1 MSAPPLSSVRAA
13 RGRLSAALLSAAVLM
28 LLCLGATLAPAA
40 AADDTNT
47 PNTPNIAKMGAQAPQ
62 VGDLP
67 PDWLG
72 LDRDGR
78 SIRVSQYRGKVVLV
92 VFWAGW
98 CEQCRRE
105 LPQLSTLQTAV
116 GRQRLEIVAINYAE
130 SQRAYDAFLH
140 RNPTLDLTF
149 IRDPG
154 TVARYYRVRAVPNA
168 FLIGGD
174 GRITHVQSGYTPEK
188 VERLVRELH
197 ALLPPAQAGRD

>member
-1 MSAPPLSSVRAA
+1 MSARPPSPLTDTLRGWLFTAMLALLCGAA
-13 RGRLSAALLSAAVLM
+13 ALSAQAATDPAKP
-28 LLCLGATLAPAA
+28 AT
-40 AADDTNT
+40 
-47 PNTPNIAKMGAQAPQ
+47 AQGPQ

-72 LDRDGR
+72 LDRDGK

-105 LPQLSTLQTAV
+105 LPQLSALQTGF
-116 GRQRLEIVAINYAE
+116 GRERLQIVAINYAE
-130 SQRAYDAFLH
+130 PQRDYEAFL
-140 RNPTLDLTF
+140 RLNPGLDLLTL
-149 IRDPG
+149 RDPG

-168 FLIGGD
+168 FLID
-174 GRITHVQSGYTPEK
+174 TRGRIAHVQRGYTPEK

-197 ALLPPAQAGRD
+197 ALLPPAAATAGRD

>member
-1 MSAPPLSSVRAA
+1 MSVRPPSSARAA
-13 RGRLSAALLSAAVLM
+13 LGRLSVVLLSTAVLM
-28 LLCLGATLAPAA
+28 SLCLGAILAPAA
-40 AADDTNT
+40 AAGDANT
-47 PNTPNIAKMGAQAPQ
+47 AKTSAQAPQ

-72 LDRDGR
+72 LDRAGR

-174 GRITHVQSGYTPEK
+174 GRIAHVQSGYTPEK

>member
-1 MSAPPLSSVRAA
+1 MSARPPSPLPAA
-13 RGRLSAALLSAAVLM
+13 RGWLPALL
-28 LLCLGATLAPAA
+28 LALSCCIALPAA
-40 AADDTNT
+40 AAAGDGDGDGDR
-47 PNTPNIAKMGAQAPQ
+47 AKASMQAQAPK
-62 VGDLP
+62 VGELP

-78 SIRVSQYRGKVVLV
+78 SIRVSQYRGKAVLV

-105 LPQLSTLQTAV
+105 LPLLSTLQTAV
-116 GRQRLEIVAINYAE
+116 GRRRLEIVAINHAE
-130 SQRAYDAFLH
+130 SQRAYDAFLQ

-174 GRITHVQSGYTPEK
+174 GRIAHVQSGYTPEK

-197 ALLPPAQAGRD
+197 ALLPPAAPSARD

>member
-1 MSAPPLSSVRAA
+1 MSLRLPTPMRS
-13 RGRLSAALLSAAVLM
+13 RGWLWLVLLALACIGTVL
-28 LLCLGATLAPAA
+28 PAA
-40 AADDTNT
+40 ADE
-47 PNTPNIAKMGAQAPQ
+47 AKANATAQAPQ

-72 LDRDGR
+72 LDDQGR

-105 LPQLSTLQTAV
+105 LPQLSALQAGV
-116 GRQRLEIVAINYAE
+116 GRERLQIVAINHAEPQRDYA
-130 SQRAYDAFLH
+130 AFL
-140 RNPTLDLTF
+140 RLNPGLGLTT

-168 FLIGGD
+168 FLID
-174 GRITHVQSGYTPEK
+174 TYGRIAHVQRGYTPAK

-197 ALLPPAQAGRD
+197 ALLPPPTAAR

>member
-1 MSAPPLSSVRAA
+1 MSARPLSSLRAA
-13 RGRLSAALLSAAVLM
+13 LGRLSAVVLM
-28 LLCLGATLAPAA
+28 SLCLGAALAPAA
-40 AADDTNT
+40 AADDASTSNIANT
-47 PNTPNIAKMGAQAPQ
+47 ANIAKTGAQAPQ

-105 LPQLSTLQTAV
+105 LPQLAALQAGV

-130 SQRAYDAFLH
+130 PQRDYDAFL
-140 RNPTLDLTF
+140 RLNPRLDLTYL
-149 IRDPG
+149 RDPG

-168 FLIGGD
+168 FLID
-174 GRITHVQSGYTPEK
+174 THGRIAHVQRGYTPEK

-197 ALLPPAQAGRD
+197 ALLPPAPAGRD

>member
-1 MSAPPLSSVRAA
+1 MSARPPSPLPAA
-13 RGRLSAALLSAAVLM
+13 REWLPALL
-28 LLCLGATLAPAA
+28 LALSCCIALPAA
-40 AADDTNT
+40 ASDGDGDG
-47 PNTPNIAKMGAQAPQ
+47 AKASMQAQAPK
-62 VGDLP
+62 VGELP

-78 SIRVSQYRGKVVLV
+78 SIRVSQYRGKAVLV

-105 LPQLSTLQTAV
+105 LPLLSTLQTAV
-116 GRQRLEIVAINYAE
+116 GRRRLEIVAINHAE
-130 SQRAYDAFLH
+130 SQRAYDAFLQ

-174 GRITHVQSGYTPEK
+174 GRIAHVQSGYTPEK

-197 ALLPPAQAGRD
+197 ALLPPAAPSARD

>member
-1 MSAPPLSSVRAA
+1 MSARPPSSVRAA
-13 RGRLSAALLSAAVLM
+13 RGWLSAALLALSCCVALPAV
-28 LLCLGATLAPAA
+28 
-40 AADDTNT
+40 ADDAAR
-47 PNTPNIAKMGAQAPQ
+47 AKASAQAQAPQ

-116 GRQRLEIVAINYAE
+116 GRRRLEIVAINYAE
-130 SQRAYDAFLH
+130 SQRAYEAFLH

-168 FLIGGD
+168 FLID
-174 GRITHVQSGYTPEK
+174 THGRIAHVQSGYTPEK

-197 ALLPPAQAGRD
+197 ALLPPAQAGGG